1 MITIDD
7 VVQTTRY
14 NSQGIVGTLDGSIQ
28 LQQSRG
34 RLVVTDPT
42 TSVELTTLDRN
53 GFLFN
58 DGVDRRILLGKHA
71 IAGVGFWLSPDGED
85 VIDLLNEA

>member
-1 MITIDD
+1 MITISD
-7 VVQTTRY
+7 VKETTRY

-34 RLVVTDPT
+34 RLVVTDPD
-42 TSVELTTLDRN
+42 TSVELTALDRN

-58 DGVDRRILLGKHA
+58 DGIDRRILLGRHA
-71 IAGVGFWLSPDGED
+71 VEGVGFWLSPDGED
-85 VIDLLNEA
+85 VIDLLDE

>member
-1 MITIDD
+1 MITLND
-7 VVQTTRY
+7 VNVSTRY
-14 NSQGIVGTLDGSIQ
+14 NSQGIVSTLDGSIQ

-34 RLVVTDPT
+34 RLVVTDPA

-58 DGVDRRILLGKHA
+58 DGTRRRILLGKY
-71 IAGVGFWLSPDGED
+71 GLEVGFWLSPPDKD
-85 VIDLLNEA
+85 VIDLLEG